1 MQDNNA
7 RFPTIAKVLIF
18 RQFLWGAAFYGAFV
32 LLTKFFLNDLNYSE
46 ADTIMMMGAFG
57 AVGPVFSAVGGFLAD
72 KFIGAF
78 RAVYIGY
85 AVYLVGFLLLGIGAS
100 QLNIPMS
107 ILAIA
112 LIGFARGL
120 SATCPTVL
128 FGNSYSEITVNP
140 FNKVLRLTIQLIILV
155 LFLLNTFFLF

>member
-85 AVYLVGFLLLGIGAS
+85 AVYLVGFLLLGIVMV
-100 QLNIPMS
+100 QLYWRLFKPLFQVLYTFHAELNN
-107 ILAIA
+107 
-112 LIGFARGL
+112 
-120 SATCPTVL
+120 PTRYGYVC
-128 FGNSYSEITVNP
+128 NCKRSYNLP
-140 FNKVLRLTIQLIILV
+140 LH
-155 LFLLNTFFLF
+155 